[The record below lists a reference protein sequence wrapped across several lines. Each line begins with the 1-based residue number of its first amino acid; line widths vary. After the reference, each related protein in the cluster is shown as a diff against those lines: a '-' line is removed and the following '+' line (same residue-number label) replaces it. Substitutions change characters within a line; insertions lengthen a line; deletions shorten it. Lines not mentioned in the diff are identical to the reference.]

1 MIKDSR
7 IVLGITG
14 SIAAYKGADLASKLT
29 QGGAIVD
36 VVMTKAACELIRP
49 MTFKALTNRPIHTD
63 MWDVAHEG
71 ISHIE
76 LAKAADAV
84 LIAPAS
90 ADFIA
95 KLAYGLADDIL
106 SATVLATRSPIVIA
120 PAMNVNMYENSIT
133 QENIQKLKDRGFIF
147 IEPAEGHL
155 ACGDVGRGKLADVE
169 DIIGEMHKII
179 GRSGPM
185 AGKKVVVTAGGT
197 REPIDSVRFI
207 SNLSS
212 GKMGY
217 AIAEAARDQGANV
230 VLVTSSQIKCPA
242 GIEPVHVQTALEMRD
257 AVHKACKDADAI
269 IMAAAVA
276 DYHLETP
283 FKNKIKKK
291 SATLDLNLVRTPD
304 IIAEVK
310 GDLVKIGFA
319 AESEDINKNAKAK
332 LKKKGLDLIVAND
345 VTQDAWGFGSEYNK
359 VTLID
364 PEGNVNEYPV
374 MTKRKVADLILDWLT
389 SSPKWVK

>member
-1 MIKDSR
+1 MIKDSH

-29 QGGAIVD
+29 QGGAVVD

-63 MWDVAHEG
+63 MWDVDHEG

-95 KLAYGLADDIL
+95 KLAYGLADDLL

-120 PAMNVNMYENSIT
+120 PAMNVNMYENSVT
-133 QENIQKLKDRGFIF
+133 QENIQKLKNRGFVF
-147 IEPAEGHL
+147 IEPDEGHL

-169 DIIGEMHKII
+169 DIIGTMHKII

-185 AGKKVVVTAGGT
+185 AGKKVIVTAGGT

-230 VLVTSSQIKCPA
+230 VLVTSSQIKTPA
-242 GIEPVHVQTALEMRD
+242 GIESIHVQTALEMHD
-257 AVHKACKDADAI
+257 AVLKACKDADAI

-276 DYHLETP
+276 DYHLEKP

-291 SATLDLNLVRTPD
+291 SATLDLSLVRTPD
-304 IIAEVK
+304 IIAEVS
-310 GDLVKIGFA
+310 GDIIKIGFA
-319 AESEDINKNAKAK
+319 AESENINKNAIEK
-332 LKKKGLDLIVAND
+332 LNKKGLDLIVAND

-364 PEGNVNEYPV
+364 PEGNINEFPV
-374 MTKRKVADLILDWLT
+374 MTKRKVADIICDWLT
-389 SSPKWVK
+389 SCPKWVK